1 MADQEQ
7 ILTQHPQGKRGVN
20 ISRAKYDTI
29 RAAMI
34 AALRSEGALI
44 TTELIGHVSLA
55 QPNFE
60 GSIPW
65 YTESVKL
72 DLEARGV
79 IERIPKTRPEQL
91 RLTGRDG

>member
-7 ILTQHPQGKRGVN
+7 IMTQHPQGKRGVN

-29 RAAMI
+29 RAGI
-34 AALRSEGALI
+34 LDALRKEGPLI

-55 QPNFE
+55 QPHFE